1 MSPRCSRFSGLPAD
15 AAIHLV
21 GAVGLEPTL
30 LLRTR
35 IFSPVRLPIPPRP
48 RFFRSIPVRYGGLRR
63 CSRCLRGR
71 GFESLQGPF
80 GDGVGEGTGEV
91 EGGEGVEA
99 LDVSAGSPH
108 AGDAG
113 AVAGEV
119 FGVNLFDRLG
129 ADLFGG
135 GPHAAGGFEACDRF
149 IEARAGDPEAR
160 RHILGMFVLYD
171 AREAERTAGGD
182 AERSGV
188 AAELYGHGV
197 AVSRAVSHQLSAF
210 CLLPASLF
218 QKRNSAA
225 DGSIVIEGWRLVL
238 FLTADGYFIM

>member
-135 GPHAAGGFEACDRF
+135 GPHAAGAL
-149 IEARAGDPEAR
+149 EARDGSTEAGAGDPEAR
-160 RHILGMFVLYD
+160 RHAPGTLVLYN
-171 AREAERTAGGD
+171 ARQAERAAGGD
-182 AERSGV
+182 AEWSGD
-188 AAELYGHGV
+188 AAELARDGLVVG
-197 AVSRAVSHQLSAF
+197 SR
-210 CLLPASLF
+210 
-218 QKRNSAA
+218 
-225 DGSIVIEGWRLVL
+225 E
-238 FLTADGYFIM
+238 